1 MGLLVIPTLL
11 SFLSFFLGAL
21 KGCWNFPHPFN
32 KLRTM
37 PDLSLR
43 SGRPSPKAG
52 EGKFSPILGEMPEG
66 QRGRRKINQQLFS
79 APFFLDGSPPP
90 RIM

>member
-1 MGLLVIPTLL
+1 
-11 SFLSFFLGAL
+11 
-21 KGCWNFPHPFN
+21 KGCWNFPHPFD

-52 EGKFSPILGEMPEG
+52 EGKFSPILGEVPEG

-79 APFFLDGSPPP
+79 APSFCASRFLFLSYDT
-90 RIM
+90 ITAYVE

>member
-1 MGLLVIPTLL
+1 
-11 SFLSFFLGAL
+11 
-21 KGCWNFPHPFN
+21 
-32 KLRTM
+32 M

-79 APFFLDGSPPP
+79 APIFAEWLQILSEHT
-90 RIM
+90 IIHYS